1 MRTKKR
7 LRDPVRDIL
16 LRRLNREIDK
26 TFHKHFDNPENCAKA
41 ILADVSPHQLA
52 ELTLGLPIQEVD
64 RRTLKYLPKTIE

>member
-26 TFHKHFDNPENCAKA
+26 TFHKRFDNPENCAKA
-41 ILADVSPHQLA
+41 TLADVSPINSQNSH
-52 ELTLGLPIQEVD
+52 
-64 RRTLKYLPKTIE
+64 

>member
-41 ILADVSPHQLA
+41 ILADVSPINSQNSH
-52 ELTLGLPIQEVD
+52 
-64 RRTLKYLPKTIE
+64 